1 MNEVIVPITP
11 IMKLKAFNQATF
23 MKNRSGNKIQQYG
36 KDYTNSA
43 EAQSFNNTIVG
54 ELGELAFRQYLKD
67 NNLYYTDDER
77 ELINKGHDY
86 NSPTKKSDMG
96 DFFCSKTQESID
108 LKTNHLSFGKNI
120 LIKKWVHEWRPIDFY
135 VSLSIYPLNRYKSDF
150 DLNKVTHAV
159 IHGYVSGKEFM
170 KNGEQITEKGFG
182 YPRDKLRPFSE
193 LFPKFYKTNELPV
206 TKEQKT
212 ITLDEYNK
220 EFKNQK
226 NIVNFIFTD
235 SSQEFTDWDM
245 KYILNLQSKLC
256 FYLYKN
262 VLDYNYRHKKL
273 IDSLTTPDY
282 QKNFFCSI
290 INKDKTIDV
299 QMLVRALRK
308 LSAYAERYNQKMIIP
323 WYRLREVI
331 DPYDLE
337 LVDYYLKDFSWI
349 KVDMKN

>member
-1 MNEVIVPITP
+1 MNEVIIPITP

-36 KDYTNSA
+36 KDYTNSS
-43 EAQSFNNTIVG
+43 EAQSFNNSIVG
-54 ELGELAFRQYLKD
+54 ELGELAFRQYLAD

-159 IHGYVSGKEFM
+159 IHCYVSGEEFM
-170 KNGEQITEKGFG
+170 KNGTQITEKGFG

-193 LFPKFYKTNELPV
+193 LFPRFYKNDELPV
-206 TKEQKT
+206 TKEQK
-212 ITLDEYNK
+212 IIPLDEYNEIK
-220 EFKNQK
+220 EQENLVSVF
-226 NIVNFIFTD
+226 FTD
-235 SSQEFTDWDM
+235 SIQSITHWDM
-245 KYILNLQSKLC
+245 KYILNEQQRYELTA
-256 FYLYKN
+256 YKAIKHY
-262 VLDYNYRHKKL
+262 DRHKK
-273 IDSLTTPDY
+273 I
-282 QKNFFCSI
+282 KINNRNIFCTI
-290 INKDKTIDV
+290 INKDNTIDV
-299 QMLVRALRK
+299 QILVRTLRK
-308 LSAYAERYNQKMIIP
+308 CSAMTEIHGYKLVIP
-323 WYRLREVI
+323 WYRLKEIV

-337 LVDYYLKDFSWI
+337 LVGYYLKDFAWI
-349 KVDMKN
+349 KIDMKN

>member
-1 MNEVIVPITP
+1 MNEVIIPIKT

-36 KDYTNSA
+36 KDYTNSS
-43 EAQSFNNTIVG
+43 EAQSFNNAIVG
-54 ELGELAFRQYLKD
+54 ELGELAFRQYLAD

-159 IHGYVSGKEFM
+159 IHGYVSGEEFV
-170 KNGEQITEKGFG
+170 KNGSQITEKGFG
-182 YPRDKLRPFSE
+182 YPRNKLRPFSE
-193 LFPKFYKTNELPV
+193 LFPRFYKNDELP
-206 TKEQKT
+206 TSKEQRI
-212 ITLDEYNK
+212 ITLDEYSEIK
-220 EFKNQK
+220 EQENLV
-226 NIVNFIFTD
+226 NIFFTD
-235 SSQEFTDWDM
+235 SIQSITHWDM
-245 KYILNLQSKLC
+245 KYKLNEQQRYELTA
-256 FYLYKN
+256 YKAIRHY
-262 VLDYNYRHKKL
+262 DRHKK
-273 IDSLTTPDY
+273 IKINNRNIFST
-282 QKNFFCSI
+282 I
-290 INKDKTIDV
+290 INKDNTIDV
-299 QMLVRALRK
+299 QMLVRALRRSSASAEIYGYK
-308 LSAYAERYNQKMIIP
+308 LAIP
-323 WYRLREVI
+323 WHRLREVV

>member
-1 MNEVIVPITP
+1 MNEVIIPITP

-36 KDYTNSA
+36 KDYTNSS
-43 EAQSFNNTIVG
+43 EEQSFNNTIVG

-108 LKTNHLSFGKNI
+108 LKTNHLSSGKNI

-135 VSLSIYPLNRYKSDF
+135 VSLSIYPLNSCKSEF

-159 IHGYVSGKEFM
+159 IHGYVSGEEFM
-170 KNGEQITEKGFG
+170 KNGTQITAKGFG
-182 YPRDKLRPFSE
+182 YPRYKLRPFSE
-193 LFPKFYKTNELPV
+193 LFPRFYKTNELPV
-206 TKEQKT
+206 TKEQKA
-212 ITLDEYNK
+212 ITLDEYKELNK
-220 EFKNQK
+220 QE
-226 NIVNFIFTD
+226 NIVNIFFTD
-235 SSQEFTDWDM
+235 SVQSITHWDM
-245 KYILNLQSKLC
+245 KYVLDEQQRLEITV
-256 FYLYKN
+256 YKN
-262 VLDYNYRHKKL
+262 IKHYDRHKK
-273 IDSLTTPDY
+273 I
-282 QKNFFCSI
+282 KINNRNIFCTI
-290 INKDKTIDV
+290 INKDNTIDV
-299 QMLVRALRK
+299 QMLVRTLRK
-308 LSAYAERYNQKMIIP
+308 LSAYADRHNLKMIIP
-323 WYRLREVI
+323 WYRLKEVV

>member
-1 MNEVIVPITP
+1 MNEVIIPITP

-135 VSLSIYPLNRYKSDF
+135 VSLSIYPLNRYKSEF

-159 IHGYVSGKEFM
+159 IHGYVSGDEFM
-170 KNGEQITEKGFG
+170 KNGTQITEKGFG

-193 LFPKFYKTNELPV
+193 LFPRFYKNDELPV

-212 ITLDEYNK
+212 ITLDEYK
-220 EFKNQK
+220 EIRNQK
-226 NIVNFIFTD
+226 
-235 SSQEFTDWDM
+235 
-245 KYILNLQSKLC
+245 ILQIS
-256 FYLYKN
+256 FS
-262 VLDYNYRHKKL
+262 L
-273 IDSLTTPDY
+273 I
-282 QKNFFCSI
+282 
-290 INKDKTIDV
+290 
-299 QMLVRALRK
+299 LVK
-308 LSAYAERYNQKMIIP
+308 LSLIGI
-323 WYRLREVI
+323 
-331 DPYDLE
+331 
-337 LVDYYLKDFSWI
+337 
-349 KVDMKN
+349 

>member
-1 MNEVIVPITP
+1 MNEVIIPITP

-36 KDYTNSA
+36 KDYTNSS
-43 EAQSFNNTIVG
+43 EAQSFNNAIVG
-54 ELGELAFRQYLKD
+54 ELGELAFRQYLAE

-159 IHGYVSGKEFM
+159 IHGYVSGEEFM
-170 KNGEQITEKGFG
+170 KNGSQITEKGFG
-182 YPRDKLRPFSE
+182 YPRNKLRPFSE
-193 LFPKFYKTNELPV
+193 LFPRFHKNDELPAS
-206 TKEQKT
+206 KEQRI
-212 ITLDEYNK
+212 ITLDEYSEIK
-220 EFKNQK
+220 EQENLV
-226 NIVNFIFTD
+226 NIFFTD
-235 SSQEFTDWDM
+235 SIQSITHWDM
-245 KYILNLQSKLC
+245 KYKLNEQQRYQLTA
-256 FYLYKN
+256 YKAIKH
-262 VLDYNYRHKKL
+262 YSRHKK
-273 IDSLTTPDY
+273 IKINNRNIFST
-282 QKNFFCSI
+282 I
-290 INKDKTIDV
+290 INKDNTIDV
-299 QMLVRALRK
+299 QMLVRALRRSSTSAEIHGYK
-308 LSAYAERYNQKMIIP
+308 LVIP
-323 WYRLREVI
+323 WYRLKEIV

-349 KVDMKN
+349 KVDINN

>member
-1 MNEVIVPITP
+1 MNEVIIPITP

-36 KDYTNSA
+36 KDYTNSS
-43 EAQSFNNTIVG
+43 EAQSFNNAIVG
-54 ELGELAFRQYLKD
+54 ELGELAFRQYLAD
-67 NNLYYTDDER
+67 DNLYYTDDER

-150 DLNKVTHAV
+150 DLNEVTHAV
-159 IHGYVSGKEFM
+159 IHGYVSGEEFM
-170 KNGEQITEKGFG
+170 KNGTQITEKGFG

-193 LFPKFYKTNELPV
+193 LFPRFYKNDELPV

-212 ITLDEYNK
+212 ITLDEYNEIK
-220 EFKNQK
+220 EQENLVSVF
-226 NIVNFIFTD
+226 FTD
-235 SSQEFTDWDM
+235 SIQSITHWDM
-245 KYILNLQSKLC
+245 KYILNEQQRYELTA
-256 FYLYKN
+256 YKAIKHY
-262 VLDYNYRHKKL
+262 DRHKK
-273 IDSLTTPDY
+273 I
-282 QKNFFCSI
+282 KINNRNIFCTI
-290 INKDKTIDV
+290 INKDNTIDV
-299 QMLVRALRK
+299 QMLVRTLRK
-308 LSAYAERYNQKMIIP
+308 CSSMTEIHGYKLVIP
-323 WYRLREVI
+323 WYRLKEVI

-337 LVDYYLKDFSWI
+337 LVDYYLKDFAWI
-349 KVDMKN
+349 KVDMNN

>member
-1 MNEVIVPITP
+1 MNEVIIPITP

-36 KDYTNSA
+36 KDYTNSS
-43 EAQSFNNTIVG
+43 EAQSFNNAIVG
-54 ELGELAFRQYLKD
+54 ELGELAFRQYLAD

-159 IHGYVSGKEFM
+159 IHGYVSGEEFM
-170 KNGEQITEKGFG
+170 KNGTQITEKGFG

-193 LFPKFYKTNELPV
+193 LFPRFYKNDELPV

-220 EFKNQK
+220 IKEQENLVSVF
-226 NIVNFIFTD
+226 FTD
-235 SSQEFTDWDM
+235 SIQSITHWDM
-245 KYILNLQSKLC
+245 KYILNEQQRYELTA
-256 FYLYKN
+256 YKAIKHY
-262 VLDYNYRHKKL
+262 DRHKK
-273 IDSLTTPDY
+273 I
-282 QKNFFCSI
+282 KINNRNIFCTI
-290 INKDKTIDV
+290 INKDNTIDV
-299 QMLVRALRK
+299 QMLVRTLRK
-308 LSAYAERYNQKMIIP
+308 CSAMTEIHGYKLVIP
-323 WYRLREVI
+323 WHKLREIV

-349 KVDMKN
+349 KIDMNN

>member
-1 MNEVIVPITP
+1 MNEVIIPITP
-11 IMKLKAFNQATF
+11 IMKLKSFNQATF

-54 ELGELAFRQYLKD
+54 ELGELAFREYLKN

-96 DFFCSKTQESID
+96 DFFCSKTQESLD
-108 LKTNHLSFGKNI
+108 LKTNHLSVGKNI

-135 VSLSIYPLNRYKSDF
+135 VSISIYPLNRHKSEF

-159 IHGYVSGKEFM
+159 IHGYVSGEEFM
-170 KNGEQITEKGFG
+170 KNGSQITEKGFG
-182 YPRDKLRPFSE
+182 YPRYKLRPFSE
-193 LFPKFYKTNELPV
+193 LFPRFYKNDELPV
-206 TKEQKT
+206 TKEQRT

-220 EFKNQK
+220 EFKNK
-226 NIVNFIFTD
+226 EDIVNFIFTD
-235 SSQEFTDWDM
+235 SSQDFNNWDM
-245 KYILNLQSKLC
+245 KYTFNFQSMAWL
-256 FYLYKN
+256 YIYKN
-262 VLDYNYRHKKL
+262 VQNYNYRHKKI
-273 IDSLTTPDY
+273 IDTPMTPDK
-282 QKNFFCSI
+282 QKNFYCTI

-308 LSAYAERYNQKMIIP
+308 LSAYAESHNLKMIIP
-323 WYRLREVI
+323 WYRLREVV

>member
-1 MNEVIVPITP
+1 MNEVIIPITP

-36 KDYTNSA
+36 KDYTNSS
-43 EAQSFNNTIVG
+43 EEQSFNNTIVG

-108 LKTNHLSFGKNI
+108 LKTNHLSSGKNI
-120 LIKKWVHEWRPIDFY
+120 LIKKWVHEWRHIDFY
-135 VSLSIYPLNRYKSDF
+135 VSLSIYPLNSCKSEF

-159 IHGYVSGKEFM
+159 IHGYVSGEEFM
-170 KNGEQITEKGFG
+170 KNGFQVTAKGFG

-193 LFPKFYKTNELPV
+193 LFPRFYKTNELPV

-212 ITLDEYNK
+212 ITLDEYKELNK
-220 EFKNQK
+220 QE
-226 NIVNFIFTD
+226 NIVNIFFTD
-235 SSQEFTDWDM
+235 SVQSITHWDM
-245 KYILNLQSKLC
+245 KYVLDEQQRLEITV
-256 FYLYKN
+256 YKN
-262 VLDYNYRHKKL
+262 IKHHDRHKK
-273 IDSLTTPDY
+273 I
-282 QKNFFCSI
+282 KINNRNIFCTI
-290 INKDKTIDV
+290 INKDNTIDV
-299 QMLVRALRK
+299 QMLIRALRRTSAIAELNRYK
-308 LSAYAERYNQKMIIP
+308 LVIP
-323 WYRLREVI
+323 WYKLKEIV

>member
-1 MNEVIVPITP
+1 MNEVIIPITP

-36 KDYTNSA
+36 KDYTNSS
-43 EAQSFNNTIVG
+43 EAQSFNNAIVG
-54 ELGELAFRQYLKD
+54 ELGELAFRQYLAD
-67 NNLYYTDDER
+67 SNLYYTDDER

-159 IHGYVSGKEFM
+159 IHGYVSGEEFM
-170 KNGEQITEKGFG
+170 KNGTQITEKGFG

-193 LFPKFYKTNELPV
+193 LFPRFYKNNELPV

-212 ITLDEYNK
+212 ITLDEYNEIK
-220 EFKNQK
+220 EQE
-226 NIVNFIFTD
+226 NIVSVFFTD
-235 SSQEFTDWDM
+235 SIQSITHWDM
-245 KYILNLQSKLC
+245 KYILNEQQRYELTA
-256 FYLYKN
+256 YKAIKHY
-262 VLDYNYRHKKL
+262 DRHKK
-273 IDSLTTPDY
+273 I
-282 QKNFFCSI
+282 KINNRNIFCTI
-290 INKDKTIDV
+290 INKDNTIDV
-299 QMLVRALRK
+299 QMLVRTLRK
-308 LSAYAERYNQKMIIP
+308 CSAMAESFGYKLVIP
-323 WYRLREVI
+323 WYRLKEIV
-331 DPYDLE
+331 DHYDLE
-337 LVDYYLKDFSWI
+337 LVDYYLKDFAWI
-349 KVDMKN
+349 KVDMNN

>member
-1 MNEVIVPITP
+1 MNEVIIPITP

-36 KDYTNSA
+36 KDYTNSS
-43 EAQSFNNTIVG
+43 EVQSFNNAIVG
-54 ELGELAFRQYLKD
+54 ELGELAFREYLKD

-108 LKTNHLSFGKNI
+108 LKTNHLSSGKNI
-120 LIKKWVHEWRPIDFY
+120 LIKKWVHEWRHIDFY
-135 VSLSIYPLNRYKSDF
+135 VNLSIYPLNKNKSEF

-159 IHGYVSGKEFM
+159 IHGYVSGEEFM
-170 KNGEQITEKGFG
+170 KNGAQITEKGFG
-182 YPRDKLRPFSE
+182 QPRYKLRPFSE
-193 LFPKFYKTNELPV
+193 LFPRFYKTNELPV

-212 ITLDEYNK
+212 ITLDEYKELNK
-220 EFKNQK
+220 KENVV
-226 NIVNFIFTD
+226 NIFFTD
-235 SSQEFTDWDM
+235 SVQSITHWDM
-245 KYILNLQSKLC
+245 KYVLDEQQRLEITV
-256 FYLYKN
+256 YKN
-262 VLDYNYRHKKL
+262 IKHYDRHKK
-273 IDSLTTPDY
+273 I
-282 QKNFFCSI
+282 KINNRNIFCTI
-290 INKDKTIDV
+290 INKDNTIDV
-299 QMLVRALRK
+299 QMLIRALRRTSAMAELNGYK
-308 LSAYAERYNQKMIIP
+308 LVIP
-323 WYRLREVI
+323 WYRLKEVV

>member
-1 MNEVIVPITP
+1 MNEVIIPITP

-36 KDYTNSA
+36 KDYTNSSK
-43 EAQSFNNTIVG
+43 AQSFNNAIVG
-54 ELGELAFRQYLKD
+54 ELGELAFRQYLAD

-77 ELINKGHDY
+77 ELINKGHNY

-150 DLNKVTHAV
+150 DLNEVTHAV
-159 IHGYVSGKEFM
+159 IHGYVSGEEFM
-170 KNGEQITEKGFG
+170 ENGTQITEKGFG

-193 LFPKFYKTNELPV
+193 LFPRFYKNDELPV

-212 ITLDEYNK
+212 ITLDEYNEIK
-220 EFKNQK
+220 EQENLVSVF
-226 NIVNFIFTD
+226 FAD
-235 SSQEFTDWDM
+235 SIQSITHWDM
-245 KYILNLQSKLC
+245 KYILNEQQRYELTA
-256 FYLYKN
+256 YKAIKHY
-262 VLDYNYRHKKL
+262 DRHKK
-273 IDSLTTPDY
+273 I
-282 QKNFFCSI
+282 KINNRNIFCTI
-290 INKDKTIDV
+290 INKDNTIDV
-299 QMLVRALRK
+299 QMLVRTLRK
-308 LSAYAERYNQKMIIP
+308 CSAMTEKHGYKLVIP
-323 WYRLREVI
+323 WHKLREII

-349 KVDMKN
+349 KVDMNN

>member
-1 MNEVIVPITP
+1 MNEVIIPITP

-54 ELGELAFRQYLKD
+54 ELGELAFREYLKN

-108 LKTNHLSFGKNI
+108 LKTNHLSVGKNI

-135 VSLSIYPLNRYKSDF
+135 VSLSIYPLNRHKSEF

-159 IHGYVSGKEFM
+159 IHGYVSGEEFM
-170 KNGEQITEKGFG
+170 KNGFQVTEKGFG
-182 YPRDKLRPFSE
+182 YPRYKLRPFSE
-193 LFPKFYKTNELPV
+193 LFPRFYKNDELPV
-206 TKEQKT
+206 TKEQRT
-212 ITLDEYNK
+212 ITLDEYK
-220 EFKNQK
+220 KLKSQE
-226 NIVNFIFTD
+226 NIVNIFFTD
-235 SSQEFTDWDM
+235 SIQSITHWDM
-245 KYILNLQSKLC
+245 KYILDEQQRLEITV
-256 FYLYKN
+256 YKN
-262 VLDYNYRHKKL
+262 IKHYDRHKK
-273 IDSLTTPDY
+273 IKINN
-282 QKNFFCSI
+282 KNIFCTI
-290 INKDKTIDV
+290 INKDNTIDV
-299 QMLVRALRK
+299 QMLIRALRRSSSMAELHGFK
-308 LSAYAERYNQKMIIP
+308 LVVP
-323 WYRLREVI
+323 WYRLREVV
-331 DPYDLE
+331 DHYDLE

-349 KVDMKN
+349 KIDIDN

>member
-1 MNEVIVPITP
+1 MNEVIIPITP

-36 KDYTNSA
+36 KDYTNSS
-43 EAQSFNNTIVG
+43 EAQSFNNAIVG
-54 ELGELAFRQYLKD
+54 ELGELAFRQYLAD

-159 IHGYVSGKEFM
+159 IHGYVSGEEFM
-170 KNGEQITEKGFG
+170 KNGTQITEKGFG

-193 LFPKFYKTNELPV
+193 LFPRFYKNNELPV

-212 ITLDEYNK
+212 ITLDEYSEIRGQENLVGV
-220 EFKNQK
+220 F
-226 NIVNFIFTD
+226 FTD
-235 SSQEFTDWDM
+235 SIQSITHWDM
-245 KYILNLQSKLC
+245 KYILNEQQRYELTA
-256 FYLYKN
+256 YKAIKHY
-262 VLDYNYRHKKL
+262 DRHKK
-273 IDSLTTPDY
+273 I
-282 QKNFFCSI
+282 KINNRNIFCTI
-290 INKDKTIDV
+290 INKDNTIDV
-299 QMLVRALRK
+299 QMLVRTLRK
-308 LSAYAERYNQKMIIP
+308 CSAMTEFHGYKLVIP
-323 WYRLREVI
+323 WYRLRGIV

-349 KVDMKN
+349 KVDITN

>member
-1 MNEVIVPITP
+1 MNEVIIPITP

-36 KDYTNSA
+36 KDYTNSS
-43 EAQSFNNTIVG
+43 EAQSFNNAIVG
-54 ELGELAFRQYLKD
+54 ELGELAFRQYLAD

-159 IHGYVSGKEFM
+159 IHGYVSGEEFM
-170 KNGEQITEKGFG
+170 KNGSQITEKGFG
-182 YPRDKLRPFSE
+182 YPRNKLRPFSE
-193 LFPKFYKTNELPV
+193 LFPRFYKNDELP
-206 TKEQKT
+206 TSKEQRI
-212 ITLDEYNK
+212 ITLDEYSEIK
-220 EFKNQK
+220 EQENLV
-226 NIVNFIFTD
+226 NIFFTD
-235 SSQEFTDWDM
+235 SIQSITHWDM
-245 KYILNLQSKLC
+245 KYKLNEQQRYKLTA
-256 FYLYKN
+256 YKAIRHY
-262 VLDYNYRHKKL
+262 DRHKK
-273 IDSLTTPDY
+273 IKINNRNIFST
-282 QKNFFCSI
+282 I
-290 INKDKTIDV
+290 INKDNTIDV
-299 QMLVRALRK
+299 QMLVRALRRSSVSAEIHGYK
-308 LSAYAERYNQKMIIP
+308 LAIP
-323 WYRLREVI
+323 WHRLREVV

>member
-1 MNEVIVPITP
+1 MNEVIIPITP

-36 KDYTNSA
+36 KDYTNSS
-43 EAQSFNNTIVG
+43 EAQSFNNAIVG
-54 ELGELAFRQYLKD
+54 ELGELAFRQYLAD

-108 LKTNHLSFGKNI
+108 LKTSHLSVGKNI

-159 IHGYVSGKEFM
+159 IHGYVSGEDFM
-170 KNGEQITEKGFG
+170 KNGAQITEKGFG
-182 YPRDKLRPFSE
+182 YLRDKLRPFSE
-193 LFPKFYKTNELPV
+193 LFPRFYKNDELPV

-212 ITLDEYNK
+212 ITLDEYNEIK
-220 EFKNQK
+220 EQENLVSVF
-226 NIVNFIFTD
+226 FTD
-235 SSQEFTDWDM
+235 SVQSITHWDM
-245 KYILNLQSKLC
+245 KYILNEQQRYELTA
-256 FYLYKN
+256 YKAIKHY
-262 VLDYNYRHKKL
+262 DRRHKK
-273 IDSLTTPDY
+273 I
-282 QKNFFCSI
+282 KINNRNIFCTI
-290 INKDKTIDV
+290 INKDNNIDV
-299 QMLVRALRK
+299 QMLVRTLRK
-308 LSAYAERYNQKMIIP
+308 CSSMTESHGYKLVIP
-323 WYRLREVI
+323 WYRLREVV

-349 KVDMKN
+349 KIDITN

>member
-1 MNEVIVPITP
+1 MNEVIIPITP

-36 KDYTNSA
+36 KDYTNSS
-43 EAQSFNNTIVG
+43 EAQSFNNAIVG
-54 ELGELAFRQYLKD
+54 ELGELAFRQYLAY

-120 LIKKWVHEWRPIDFY
+120 LIKKWVHEWSPIDFY

-159 IHGYVSGKEFM
+159 IHGYLSGEEFM
-170 KNGEQITEKGFG
+170 KNGTQITEKGFG

-193 LFPKFYKTNELPV
+193 LFPRFYKNDEL
-206 TKEQKT
+206 TA
-212 ITLDEYNK
+212 
-220 EFKNQK
+220 
-226 NIVNFIFTD
+226 
-235 SSQEFTDWDM
+235 
-245 KYILNLQSKLC
+245 
-256 FYLYKN
+256 YKAIRHY
-262 VLDYNYRHKKL
+262 DRHKK
-273 IDSLTTPDY
+273 IKINNRNIFST
-282 QKNFFCSI
+282 I
-290 INKDKTIDV
+290 INKDNTIDV
-299 QMLVRALRK
+299 QMLVRALRRSSASAEIHGYK
-308 LSAYAERYNQKMIIP
+308 LAIP
-323 WYRLREVI
+323 WYRLREVV

>member
-1 MNEVIVPITP
+1 MNEVVIPITP

-54 ELGELAFRQYLKD
+54 ELGELAFRQYLKE

-86 NSPTKKSDMG
+86 NSSTRKSDMG

-108 LKTNHLSFGKNI
+108 LKTNHLSSGKNI

-135 VSLSIYPLNRYKSDF
+135 VSISIYPLNRYKSEF
-150 DLNKVTHAV
+150 DLNKVTHV
-159 IHGYVSGKEFM
+159 VVHGYVSGEEFI

-182 YPRDKLRPFSE
+182 YPRNKLRPFSE
-193 LFPKFYKTNELPV
+193 LFPRFYKNDELPI

-212 ITLDEYNK
+212 ITLDEYK
-220 EFKNQK
+220 EIRNQK
-226 NIVNFIFTD
+226 NLANFIFTD
-235 SSQEFTDWDM
+235 SNQDFNAWDM
-245 KYILNLQSKLC
+245 GYINLNFQTKVWH
-256 FYLYKN
+256 YIYKT

-273 IDSLTTPDY
+273 IDTPTTPDY
-282 QKNFFCSI
+282 QKNYFCTI

-308 LSAYAERYNQKMIIP
+308 LSAYTERHNLKMIIP
-323 WYRLREVI
+323 WYRLREVV

-349 KVDMKN
+349 KVDMNN

>member
-159 IHGYVSGKEFM
+159 IHGYVSGEEFM
-170 KNGEQITEKGFG
+170 KNGTQITEKGFG

-193 LFPKFYKTNELPV
+193 LFPRFYKNDELPV

-212 ITLDEYNK
+212 ITLDEYNEIK
-220 EFKNQK
+220 ELENLVSVF
-226 NIVNFIFTD
+226 FTD
-235 SSQEFTDWDM
+235 SIQSITHWDM
-245 KYILNLQSKLC
+245 KYILNEQQRYELTA
-256 FYLYKN
+256 YKAIKHY
-262 VLDYNYRHKKL
+262 DRHKK
-273 IDSLTTPDY
+273 I
-282 QKNFFCSI
+282 KINNRNIFCTI
-290 INKDKTIDV
+290 INKDNTIDV
-299 QMLVRALRK
+299 QMLVRTLRK
-308 LSAYAERYNQKMIIP
+308 CSSMTEIHGYKLVIP
-323 WYRLREVI
+323 WYRLKEVI

-337 LVDYYLKDFSWI
+337 LVDYYLKDFAWI
-349 KVDMKN
+349 KVDMNN

>member
-1 MNEVIVPITP
+1 MNEVIIPITP

-36 KDYTNSA
+36 KDYTNSS

-54 ELGELAFRQYLKD
+54 ELGELAFRQYLAD

-159 IHGYVSGKEFM
+159 IHGYVSGEEFM
-170 KNGEQITEKGFG
+170 KNGTQITEKGFG

-193 LFPKFYKTNELPV
+193 LFPRFYKNDELPV

-220 EFKNQK
+220 IKEQENLVSVF
-226 NIVNFIFTD
+226 FTD
-235 SSQEFTDWDM
+235 SIQSITHWDM
-245 KYILNLQSKLC
+245 KYILNEQQRYELTA
-256 FYLYKN
+256 YKAIKHY
-262 VLDYNYRHKKL
+262 DRHKK
-273 IDSLTTPDY
+273 I
-282 QKNFFCSI
+282 KINNRNIFCTI
-290 INKDKTIDV
+290 INKDNTIDV
-299 QMLVRALRK
+299 QMLVRTLRK
-308 LSAYAERYNQKMIIP
+308 CSSMTEIHGYKLVIP
-323 WYRLREVI
+323 WYRLKEIV

-337 LVDYYLKDFSWI
+337 LVDYYLKDFAWI
-349 KVDMKN
+349 KVDMNN

>member
-1 MNEVIVPITP
+1 MNEVIIPITP

-36 KDYTNSA
+36 KDYTNSS
-43 EAQSFNNTIVG
+43 EAQSFNNAIVG
-54 ELGELAFRQYLKD
+54 ELGELAFRQYLAD

-159 IHGYVSGKEFM
+159 IHGYVSGEEFI
-170 KNGEQITEKGFG
+170 KNGTQITEKGFG

-193 LFPKFYKTNELPV
+193 LFSRFYKNDELPV

-212 ITLDEYNK
+212 ITLDEYNEIK
-220 EFKNQK
+220 EQENLVSVF
-226 NIVNFIFTD
+226 FTD
-235 SSQEFTDWDM
+235 SIQSITHWDM
-245 KYILNLQSKLC
+245 KYILNEQQRYELTA
-256 FYLYKN
+256 YKAIKHY
-262 VLDYNYRHKKL
+262 DRHKK
-273 IDSLTTPDY
+273 I
-282 QKNFFCSI
+282 KINNRNIFCTI
-290 INKDKTIDV
+290 INKDNTIDV
-299 QMLVRALRK
+299 QMLVRTLRK
-308 LSAYAERYNQKMIIP
+308 CSAMTEIHGYKLVIP
-323 WYRLREVI
+323 WHKLREIV

-349 KVDMKN
+349 KVDMNN

>member
-1 MNEVIVPITP
+1 MNEVIIPITP

-36 KDYTNSA
+36 KDYSNSS
-43 EAQSFNNTIVG
+43 EEQSFNNTIVG

-108 LKTNHLSFGKNI
+108 LKTNHLSSGKNI

-135 VSLSIYPLNRYKSDF
+135 VSLSIYPLNSCKSEF

-159 IHGYVSGKEFM
+159 IHGYVSGEEFM
-170 KNGEQITEKGFG
+170 KYGTQITKKGFG
-182 YPRDKLRPFSE
+182 YPRYKLRPFSE
-193 LFPKFYKTNELPV
+193 LFPRFYKTNELPV

-212 ITLDEYNK
+212 ITLDEYKELNK
-220 EFKNQK
+220 KENVV
-226 NIVNFIFTD
+226 NIFFTD
-235 SSQEFTDWDM
+235 SVQSITHWDM
-245 KYILNLQSKLC
+245 KYVLDEQQRLEITV
-256 FYLYKN
+256 YKN
-262 VLDYNYRHKKL
+262 IKHYDRHKK
-273 IDSLTTPDY
+273 I
-282 QKNFFCSI
+282 KINNRNIFCTI
-290 INKDKTIDV
+290 INKDNTIDV
-299 QMLVRALRK
+299 QMLIRALRRTSAMAELNGYK
-308 LSAYAERYNQKMIIP
+308 LVIP
-323 WYRLREVI
+323 WYRLKEVV

>member
-1 MNEVIVPITP
+1 MNEVIIPITP

-36 KDYTNSA
+36 KDYTNSS
-43 EAQSFNNTIVG
+43 EAQSFNNAIVG
-54 ELGELAFRQYLKD
+54 ELGELAFRQYLAD

-159 IHGYVSGKEFM
+159 IHGYVSGEEFM
-170 KNGEQITEKGFG
+170 KNGTQITEKGFG

-193 LFPKFYKTNELPV
+193 LFPRFYKNDELPV

-212 ITLDEYNK
+212 ITLDEYNEIK
-220 EFKNQK
+220 EQENL
-226 NIVNFIFTD
+226 VNVFFTD
-235 SSQEFTDWDM
+235 SIQSITHWDM
-245 KYILNLQSKLC
+245 KYILNEQQRYELTA
-256 FYLYKN
+256 YKAIKHY
-262 VLDYNYRHKKL
+262 DRHKK
-273 IDSLTTPDY
+273 I
-282 QKNFFCSI
+282 KINNRNIFCTI
-290 INKDKTIDV
+290 INKDNTIDV
-299 QMLVRALRK
+299 QMLVRTLRK
-308 LSAYAERYNQKMIIP
+308 YSAMTENHGYKLVIP
-323 WYRLREVI
+323 WHKLREIV

-337 LVDYYLKDFSWI
+337 LVDYYLKDFAWI

>member
-1 MNEVIVPITP
+1 MNEVIIPITP

-36 KDYTNSA
+36 KDYTNSS
-43 EAQSFNNTIVG
+43 EAQSFNNAIVG
-54 ELGELAFRQYLKD
+54 ELGELAFRQYLAD

-159 IHGYVSGKEFM
+159 IHGYVSGEEFM
-170 KNGEQITEKGFG
+170 KNGTQITEKGFG

-193 LFPKFYKTNELPV
+193 LFPRFYKNDELPV
-206 TKEQKT
+206 AKEQKT
-212 ITLDEYNK
+212 ITLDEYNEIK
-220 EFKNQK
+220 EQENLVSVF
-226 NIVNFIFTD
+226 FTD
-235 SSQEFTDWDM
+235 SIQSITHWDM
-245 KYILNLQSKLC
+245 KYILNEQQRYELTA
-256 FYLYKN
+256 YKAIKHY
-262 VLDYNYRHKKL
+262 DRHKK
-273 IDSLTTPDY
+273 I
-282 QKNFFCSI
+282 KINNRNIFCTI
-290 INKDKTIDV
+290 INKDNTIDV
-299 QMLVRALRK
+299 QMLVRTLRK
-308 LSAYAERYNQKMIIP
+308 CSAMTENHGYKLVIP
-323 WYRLREVI
+323 WHKLREIVN
-331 DPYDLE
+331 PYDLE
-337 LVDYYLKDFSWI
+337 LVDYYLKDFASI
-349 KVDMKN
+349 KVDMNN

>member
-1 MNEVIVPITP
+1 MNEVIIPITP

-36 KDYTNSA
+36 KDYTNSS
-43 EAQSFNNTIVG
+43 EAQSFNNAIVG
-54 ELGELAFRQYLKD
+54 ELGELAFRQYLAD

-96 DFFCSKTQESID
+96 DFFCSQTQESID

-159 IHGYVSGKEFM
+159 IHGYVSGEEFM
-170 KNGEQITEKGFG
+170 KNGTQITEKGFG

-193 LFPKFYKTNELPV
+193 LFPRFYKNDELPV

-220 EFKNQK
+220 IKEQENLVSVF
-226 NIVNFIFTD
+226 FTD
-235 SSQEFTDWDM
+235 SIQSITHWDM
-245 KYILNLQSKLC
+245 KYILNEQQRYELTA
-256 FYLYKN
+256 YKAIKHY
-262 VLDYNYRHKKL
+262 DRHKK
-273 IDSLTTPDY
+273 I
-282 QKNFFCSI
+282 KINNRNIFCTI
-290 INKDKTIDV
+290 INKDNTIDV
-299 QMLVRALRK
+299 QMLVRTLRK
-308 LSAYAERYNQKMIIP
+308 CSAMTEIHGYKLVIP
-323 WYRLREVI
+323 WHKLREIV

-349 KVDMKN
+349 KIDMNN

>member
-1 MNEVIVPITP
+1 MNEVVVPITS

-36 KDYTNSA
+36 EDFTNSS
-43 EAQSFNNTIVG
+43 EEQSFNNSIVG
-54 ELGELAFRQYLKD
+54 ELGELAFREYLKN

-108 LKTNHLSFGKNI
+108 LKTNHLSVGKNI

-135 VSLSIYPLNRYKSDF
+135 VSLSIYPLNRHKSEF

-159 IHGYVSGKEFM
+159 IHGYVSGEEFM
-170 KNGEQITEKGFG
+170 KNGTQITEKGFG
-182 YPRDKLRPFSE
+182 YPRYKLRPFSE
-193 LFPKFYKTNELPV
+193 LFPRFYKNDELPV
-206 TKEQKT
+206 TKEQRT

-220 EFKNQK
+220 DFKNK
-226 NIVNFIFTD
+226 EDIVNFIFTD
-235 SSQEFTDWDM
+235 SSQDFNNWDM
-245 KYILNLQSKLC
+245 KYTFNFQSMAWL
-256 FYLYKN
+256 YIYKN
-262 VLDYNYRHKKL
+262 QNYNYRHKKL
-273 IDSLTTPDY
+273 IDTPMTPDK
-282 QKNFFCSI
+282 QKNFYCTI
-290 INKDKTIDV
+290 INKDKTVDV

-308 LSAYAERYNQKMIIP
+308 LSAYAESHNLKMIIP
-323 WYRLREVI
+323 WYRLREVV

-337 LVDYYLKDFSWI
+337 LVDYYLKDFAWVKI
-349 KVDMKN
+349 DMNN

>member
-1 MNEVIVPITP
+1 MNEVIIPITP

-36 KDYTNSA
+36 KDYTNSS
-43 EAQSFNNTIVG
+43 EAQSFNNAIVG
-54 ELGELAFRQYLKD
+54 ELGELAFRQYLAD

-159 IHGYVSGKEFM
+159 IHGYVSGEEFM
-170 KNGEQITEKGFG
+170 KNGTQITEKGFG

-193 LFPKFYKTNELPV
+193 LFPRFYKNDELPV

-212 ITLDEYNK
+212 ITLDEYNEIK
-220 EFKNQK
+220 EQENLVSVF
-226 NIVNFIFTD
+226 FTD
-235 SSQEFTDWDM
+235 SIQSITHWDM
-245 KYILNLQSKLC
+245 KYILNEQQRYELTA
-256 FYLYKN
+256 YKAIKHY
-262 VLDYNYRHKKL
+262 DRHKK
-273 IDSLTTPDY
+273 I
-282 QKNFFCSI
+282 KINNRNIFCTI
-290 INKDKTIDV
+290 INKDNTIDV
-299 QMLVRALRK
+299 QMLVRTLRK
-308 LSAYAERYNQKMIIP
+308 CSSMTEIHGYKLVIP
-323 WYRLREVI
+323 WYRLKEVI

-337 LVDYYLKDFSWI
+337 LVDYYLKDFAWI
-349 KVDMKN
+349 KVDMNN